1 MKRLKRNKYKNRR
14 IELDGITF
22 DSLREA
28 RRYKELKL
36 LERNGDIST
45 LELQPRFEL
54 LAKYKNGEGK
64 SIRKMDYVADFKYI
78 EDGQVVVE
86 DTKGMRTQVYN
97 IKKKLFEKKY
107 YPLVIREI

>member
-1 MKRLKRNKYKNRR
+1 MKRLKRNKYRNRK
-14 IELDGITF
+14 IEVDGIKF
-22 DSLREA
+22 DSLKEA

-36 LERNGDIST
+36 LERNGDISA

-54 LAKYKNGEGK
+54 LSKYKNGEGK

-78 EDGQVVVE
+78 EDGQVVIE
-86 DTKGMRTQVYN
+86 DTKGMKTQVYN